1 MDNTTLA
8 SVKAEE
14 NGEYK
19 KSLLQGSAEDIQH
32 KLDKKL
38 GPEYISKR
46 TGYGANKVA
55 YIEGWRAINL
65 ANQIFGYN
73 GWKSEIKQVTVDFL
87 DSVNGK
93 HTVGCSAVVRVT
105 LTDGTYREDLGYGCS
120 ENEKRKAQAFEKA
133 KKTAVTDALKRAFRE
148 FGNALGNCLYDKQF
162 LSRIDN
168 VKFDPPDF
176 DENSLFRPADEISE
190 SLTRQQT
197 AEYQNQQTFQQSG
210 NTLPESSNKKRKVS
224 NYTPS
229 KPLVSSASLHKQLQN
244 AAAQKSPTPP
254 LHNITENHANVESAV
269 RPAFPSNVP
278 SSSMDQPPALAEV
291 TASMATKA
299 QVDTNFDD
307 DLMMSDS
314 ILEEEMFFK
323 PRNNVE
329 KTPNPKQMVSNS
341 STEPSTVSSHS
352 ETTDTNKSAIPES
365 ILLKAANSDIPLIV
379 SAKTANDLNG
389 KTSEQDLHQIAKF
402 DHKYQTKSIK
412 FSTDQSSSKPLS
424 RDYLKEKGIT
434 QPTNNT
440 PPLMAPRREL
450 GKPKTNYPNLRR

>member
-1 MDNTTLA
+1 MDNTTLT

-14 NGEYK
+14 NGECK
-19 KSLLQGSAEDIQH
+19 KSLFQGSVEDIQH

-87 DSVNGK
+87 DSVNGR

-162 LSRIDN
+162 LSKIDN

-190 SLTRQQT
+190 SLTRQHT
-197 AEYQNQQTFQQSG
+197 SEYQNYQQG
-210 NTLPESSNKKRKVS
+210 NNALLESSNKKRKVS
-224 NYTPS
+224 TFTPS
-229 KPLVSSASLHKQLQN
+229 KPVVSSTSLHKQLQT

-254 LHNITENHANVESAV
+254 LNNNTEPHATAASAV
-269 RPAFPSNVP
+269 PPAFQ
-278 SSSMDQPPALAEV
+278 SSVSASLTTQLPALSEV
-291 TASMATKA
+291 TAKMATKA
-299 QVDTNFDD
+299 QENTNVDD

-323 PRNNVE
+323 PRNNAD
-329 KTPNPKQMVSNS
+329 KTPNPKQTTSNS
-341 STEPSTVSSHS
+341 STEPSTVSSLS
-352 ETTDTNKSAIPES
+352 TTNDTNSSAIPES
-365 ILLKAANSDIPLIV
+365 ILLKAASADMPLIV
-379 SAKTANDLNG
+379 SAKTANDLTG
-389 KTSEQDLHQIAKF
+389 KTGEQDLNQIAKF
-402 DHKYQTKSIK
+402 DHKYQPKSIK
-412 FSTDQSSSKPLS
+412 FSTDQSSSKPLP
-424 RDYLKEKGIT
+424 RNYLKEKGIN
-434 QPTNNT
+434 QPNNNT
-440 PPLMAPRREL
+440 PSPMAPMAPRREL